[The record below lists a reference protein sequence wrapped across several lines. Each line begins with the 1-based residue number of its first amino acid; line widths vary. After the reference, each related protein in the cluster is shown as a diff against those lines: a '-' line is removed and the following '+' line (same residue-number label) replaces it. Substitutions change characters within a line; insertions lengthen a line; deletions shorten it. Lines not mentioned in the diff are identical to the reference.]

1 MENKPFTSMI
11 YALPQKKCDF
21 PELRQGSWAELVRV
35 PNSAG
40 PFFLADKQVR
50 FCSDHEVST
59 VEHRQNIH
67 IYTVCLHVHIEIYNV
82 YIYIKYIYI
91 CIYTQSILCRYIHV
105 QHHIKLLCVST
116 IASPSTCHSPDLLKE
131 VAVNLQGRL
140 SRLRCT
146 SSKKILGRI
155 GSGKLLVVKNSI
167 NCGQ

>member
-82 YIYIKYIYI
+82 YIYISNIYMYIYTVNSMQI
-91 CIYTQSILCRYIHV
+91 HTCIASYKIAMCIYHRQPVYVPQPGPPQRGRCKSSRTTLPTPLH
-105 QHHIKLLCVST
+105 LL
-116 IASPSTCHSPDLLKE
+116 E
-131 VAVNLQGRL
+131 
-140 SRLRCT
+140 
-146 SSKKILGRI
+146 
-155 GSGKLLVVKNSI
+155 KNSWKDWQWEAI
-167 NCGQ
+167 GG